1 MSNENRLVYPFLIII
16 FSLLIFF
23 GLLRLKKTQ
32 LLERNLEKYINSQ
45 QKMHENFIHENFIDD
60 GLNNSLSPA
69 FVKDVIN
76 GMWSTMNST
85 CDSNKKV
92 SNVMNIN
99 INRLSIEESNNSKIN
114 SLGTL
119 EFGNVS
125 YDIIYASSTN
135 LTASS
140 KDAGNLSISIL
151 FNNKLVTSAITE
163 KPLNDSFYYNGVA
176 SIYIDNN
183 LIYKYS
189 IYKINNDSIASDELC
204 RIIQSKNILMD
215 QPPPIYDFKT
225 YDIIVNNYKFPNNF
239 ISISDWT
246 INKDIS
252 NVIKN
257 KYNGQI
263 QFGIQRVFIS
273 PASTSTE
280 IISYI
285 SHPILLNCIDGEQ
298 IPKTLTVVPFQSDKS
313 INELESFFSPKA
325 TILFFFKFKNNNV
338 TYEFA
343 DNNLIEKPSTSMK
356 LKNGANQLMR
366 NTIKYNDI
374 NTIQQVNTNNYEVTY
389 LTRVN
394 SDLESSTI
402 FSFSEIYPLL

>member
-1 MSNENRLVYPFLIII
+1 
-16 FSLLIFF
+16 
-23 GLLRLKKTQ
+23 
-32 LLERNLEKYINSQ
+32 
-45 QKMHENFIHENFIDD
+45 
-60 GLNNSLSPA
+60 
-69 FVKDVIN
+69 
-76 GMWSTMNST
+76 MNST

-99 INRLSIEESNNSKIN
+99 INRLSIEESTDSTIN
-114 SLGTL
+114 STTNTLGKL
-119 EFGNVS
+119 DFGDVS
-125 YDIIYASSTN
+125 YNITYASSTN
-135 LTASS
+135 LVASA
-140 KDAGNLSISIL
+140 KDQGNLSISIL
-151 FNNKLVTSAITE
+151 FNNKLSSSTVTE
-163 KPLNDSFYYNGVA
+163 KPLNDSFYYNGIA
-176 SIYIDNN
+176 SIYIDNT

-239 ISISDWT
+239 ISISNWT
-246 INKDIS
+246 INKDIL
-252 NVIKN
+252 NVLKT

-273 PASTSTE
+273 PASTTKE

-325 TILFFFKFKNNNV
+325 TILFFFKLKNNNV

-343 DNNLIEKPSTSMK
+343 DNNLIEKPSTTIK
-356 LKNGANQLMR
+356 LKNGADQLMK
-366 NTIKYNDI
+366 NTIKYNNI